1 MITPHPGLQTHDLPL
16 HVEAPICIERLGDD
30 APDSGLTAKDIP
42 WKRHPMP
49 VVGIIPKKAMSE
61 PPPVPPSPVW
71 PAAVPASAKEHIWKL
86 AKGSSS
92 SSAS

>member
-16 HVEAPICIERLGDD
+16 HVEAPFCIELLGDD

-42 WKRHPMP
+42 WKRHP
-49 VVGIIPKKAMSE
+49 KKAMLE

-71 PAAVPASAKEHIWKL
+71 PAGVPASAKEHIWKL